1 MDQSNISLLEAYQAI
16 KKENKKTERKKMM
29 AGQTE

>member
-1 MDQSNISLLEAYQAI
+1 MDQLSILLLEAYQAI
-16 KKENKKTERKKMM
+16 KKEDKKEEKKMM